1 MKKEDDTTTEL
12 ESRYKSGVKKV
23 HKNLLFSFDCDTT
36 PTSNVKY
43 VFILNIPQLKTEK
56 KKNKKI
62 ILMMTTLQFLSLP
75 FNS

>member
-56 KKNKKI
+56 KKKKNHSDDDYASI
-62 ILMMTTLQFLSLP
+62 SFPTI
-75 FNS
+75 